1 MIILGLTTA
10 FHDSSAALVIDGK
23 IIAASEEE
31 RFNREKHSDKFPIN
45 AIRFCLNKASVTI
58 NDVNEVVVGMDFVK
72 RAKARFELRASKEFP
87 ELTKK
92 ATEQARAGVN
102 RKVEAESI
110 LRDQFGYKGKITF
123 LDHYNCHAS
132 ACYFPSP
139 FNKVAI
145 LILDGAGE
153 KASAR
158 IYSAKGTKLKTLLQ
172 IDYPNSAG
180 RFYGWI
186 TDYLGFKIDSDEGKI
201 MGLAPYGDNSLV
213 EEIRKVLKRK
223 SDGTYNLD
231 LSYFGFVRDNEK
243 GVSDKFIKIFGPPRK
258 KEEEITDRH
267 KNIAKA
273 AQVVLEESVLS
284 MAKLAKKMTKEENLC
299 FGGGVALNS
308 VANGKIAA
316 SGLFKDIYIYP
327 DSGDGGTSVGAA
339 LYSYYSK
346 QKKKVFYKENQ
357 SPFVGYEASESEI
370 LDVLKKHKLKYTKPD
385 NIYKETAK
393 YISENKIVGWFS
405 GRTEIGPRALGNRS
419 ILADP
424 RDIKNKDRVNKKIKF
439 RESFRPF
446 APTVLEGFADEY
458 FEIHGFKSPYMI
470 LAFQVKKDK
479 GKIIPAVTH
488 VDNSARLQTVNKEQ
502 NERYWNLIN
511 EFYKITKVP
520 VVLNT
525 SFNRAGEPIVNTPEN
540 AVQAFLGSDL
550 DILVLEDFLIV
561 KI

>member
-10 FHDSSAALVIDGK
+10 IHDSSVAIVKDGK

-31 RFNREKHSDKFPIN
+31 RFNREKHSGKFPIN
-45 AIRFCLNKASVTI
+45 AIRFCLEKASIDI
-58 NDVNEVVVGMDFVK
+58 NKINEVVVGMK
-72 RAKARFELRASKEFP
+72 WLERAKARFELRASKKFP

-92 ATEQARAGVN
+92 AAKQAQADIN
-102 RKVEAESI
+102 RSKEVGIIFKEK
-110 LRDQFGYKGKITF
+110 FGYKSKITF
-123 LDHYNCHAS
+123 LDHYDCHAS
-132 ACYFPSP
+132 ACYFPSS
-139 FNKVAI
+139 FNRAAI

-158 IYSAKGTKLKTLLQ
+158 IYSAQGTKLKTLLQ

-186 TDYLGFKIDSDEGKI
+186 TDYLGFKIDSDEGKV
-201 MGLAPYGDNSLV
+201 MGLAPYGDSSLV
-213 EEIRKVLKRK
+213 KKMRKVLKVK
-223 SDGTYNLD
+223 SDGTYDLD
-231 LSYFGFVRDNEK
+231 LSYFGFVQDNEK

-258 KEEEITDRH
+258 KDEKITDRH

-273 AQVVLEESVLS
+273 AQVVLEEAAFS
-284 MAKLAKKMTKEENLC
+284 MANLAKKITKEKNLC
-299 FGGGVALNS
+299 LGGGVALNS

-339 LYSYYSK
+339 FYSYYSK

-357 SPFVGYEASESEI
+357 SPFVGYGAKESEI
-370 LDVLKKHKLKYTKPD
+370 LDALRRHKLKYIKPE

-446 APTVLEGFADEY
+446 APTVLEEFADEY
-458 FEIHGFKSPYMI
+458 FEMHGLKSPYMI

-479 GKIIPAVTH
+479 RGIIPAVTH
-488 VDNSARLQTVNKEQ
+488 IDNSARLQTVSREQ
-502 NERYWNLIN
+502 NKSYRNLIN

-525 SFNRAGEPIVNTPEN
+525 SFNRAGEPIVNTPED
-540 AVQAFLGSDL
+540 AVQSFLGSDL
-550 DILVLEDFLIV
+550 DVLVLEDFLII
-561 KI
+561 K